1 MAPVD
6 NKQGLQPIDL
16 NLTEVVFVNE
26 EGSTLSD
33 DVEVK
38 VSVGCLVV
46 VVNLLVLFW
55 LWGKTRTLVDHMM
68 LLDCV
73 SNIGVMTIVLT
84 VGLRTVLTEIL
95 PSPGGILQSNYD

>member
-6 NKQGLQPIDL
+6 NQQCLQHIDL

-38 VSVGCLVV
+38 VSVGCLVG

-73 SNIGVMTIVLT
+73 SNIGVMTVVLT
-84 VGLRTVLTEIL
+84 V
-95 PSPGGILQSNYD
+95 

>member
-6 NKQGLQPIDL
+6 NQQGLQHIDL

-84 VGLRTVLTEIL
+84 VGLRTVFRFFGQ
-95 PSPGGILQSNYD
+95 PY